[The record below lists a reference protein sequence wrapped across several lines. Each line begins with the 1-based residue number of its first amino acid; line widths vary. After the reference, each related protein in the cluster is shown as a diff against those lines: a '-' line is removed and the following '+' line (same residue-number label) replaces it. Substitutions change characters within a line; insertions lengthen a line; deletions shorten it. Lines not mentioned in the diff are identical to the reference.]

1 MAFNNQTEWRRV
13 EQLNEIK
20 TSQKGNPQ
28 RGVRTEKGWV
38 TVRGAQAL
46 LARMQVGLS
55 IEIGNLSEFTNPAT
69 GTTAW
74 YGQLMQVGDPP
85 KAPEPAYG
93 AGPAE
98 QALPDARSV
107 INGAKPS
114 NGKIPWLEFQLAFKA
129 AHALALECEPDLT
142 EEAESETALGEAH
155 NNLLV
160 RVDRSQAR
168 AALVNTFVIAFS
180 NGRIEAPEVPELDD
194 EEAPF

>member
-1 MAFNNQTEWRRV
+1 MAFNNQTEWRKV

-55 IEIGNLSEFTNPAT
+55 IEIGNLSEFTNPST
-69 GTTAW
+69 NKTAW
-74 YGQLMQVGDPP
+74 YGQLMNVGDPP
-85 KAPEPAYG
+85 A
-93 AGPAE
+93 PAE
-98 QALPDARSV
+98 PKQQESAPAT
-107 INGAKPS
+107 NGHAPAAS

-129 AHALALECEPDLT
+129 AHALALECEPDADT
-142 EEAESETALGEAH
+142 G
-155 NNLLV
+155 V
-160 RVDRSQAR
+160 WIDRSQAR

-180 NGRIEAPEVPELDD
+180 QGRIEAPELEDEPPEST
-194 EEAPF
+194 PF

>member
-1 MAFNNQTEWRRV
+1 MAFNNVTEWRRV

-28 RGVRTEKGWV
+28 RSVRTEKGWV

-55 IEIGNLSEFTNPAT
+55 IEIGNLSEFTNPST
-69 GTTAW
+69 NKTAW
-74 YGQLMQVGDPP
+74 YAQLLNVGDPP
-85 KAPEPAYG
+85 A
-93 AGPAE
+93 PAE
-98 QALPDARSV
+98 PKQQESAPAT
-107 INGAKPS
+107 NGAKPLS

-129 AHALALECEPDLT
+129 AHALALDCEPDLT

-180 NGRIEAPEVPELDD
+180 NGRIEAPEVPDSDD
-194 EEAPF
+194 DDPTPF